1 MPITKKEITFGGLF
15 NSKDDSKTP
24 EGRAY
29 AMQNCDVDGE
39 IAKCRKGYSNLALG
53 VTPTAGY
60 GVGYGKYGSD
70 EEYVAVL
77 TVGGTTQAYRI
88 NPTTHAATAISGTL
102 TASDWYFAWYASRLF
117 YANETDG
124 VRYRTIGAATSS
136 GTLTGPTTAPT
147 IDYKTSSA
155 SYNTDFTGSTFAYS
169 GWGSNPTGTVSNTY
183 NCKFVM
189 TAAITDP
196 RRVTITITLGTDKDW
211 TYRDFGGI
219 VLTTNVDGANQ
230 IEIDTTDVIVDVINA
245 DGSPVTIEPNY
256 YGSGTVS
263 GSVPRSVF
271 RDFQFADEKR
281 TSRDNI
287 HKLEV
292 TFTIT
297 QALNGKAIYL
307 AWHMGDNWPNDSDTL
322 FVDDGPTNDTIEYAY
337 SWWDDSAAVET
348 ELSPVKKTASTPITG
363 WGSYQNITGTQATG
377 GAWDTSGGTADRIYF
392 YRKEKATGI
401 WRRVGTASN
410 SSSTP
415 NLDEH
420 YMEHELAD
428 LTEFPGLNLP
438 ASIKISAI
446 GVWKQCLVLGE
457 NDSANNRVGLAY
469 ISFVGKPFR
478 YLPPPDN
485 ASEEPPDEED
495 LSRGRTVFVADNRA
509 EKIHG
514 IHGQDSLYFVTPY
527 SCYAMVGDLPATAT
541 PPRRLPGSRG
551 SVGTRAS
558 CGYGGGIL
566 VGSQDGLWF
575 YAVGRGFSGEDNGS
589 LVERELTQD
598 ARQSWKTLL
607 GTDSS
612 VWGNLTI
619 FEFNDEIWCVLNTRY
634 LKLTRNNNWVEGTFA
649 DAIEA
654 AVPVRDLGIRWLRQA
669 GKWDRV
675 EDNGAGT
682 DYTTDDGTA
691 INWTYTT
698 GVIDPPRSRIKGYEV
713 RGDGTPTLALT
724 IYDGAITN
732 SKTYNT
738 ITCES
743 FKVMTFPTEAIEP
756 SWRYKLTVGGNSS
769 SSIETLHLWTDKA
782 EAALGG

>member
-1 MPITKKEITFGGLF
+1 MSINRKEITFGGLF

-60 GVGYGKYGSD
+60 GAGYGKYGST
-70 EEYVAVL
+70 EEYVAIL

-102 TASDWYFAWYASRLF
+102 NASDWYFAWYASRLF

-124 VRYRTIGAATSS
+124 VRYRTIGAAGSS
-136 GTLTGPTTAPT
+136 NTLTGPTTAPT
-147 IDYKTSSA
+147 VANRTTTAPTPTFAGAAYSLSGFPGGSSA
-155 SYNTDFTGSTFAYS
+155 ATF
-169 GWGSNPTGTVSNTY
+169 NTY
-183 NCKFVM
+183 GMKITLGGAV
-189 TAAITDP
+189 TDP
-196 RRVTITITLGTDKDW
+196 TDVNVTITLASTVDLS
-211 TYRDFGGI
+211 YRDFGEPTI
-219 VLTTNVDGANQ
+219 TTNNSTECDVDPN
-230 IEIDTTDVIVDVINA
+230 EIRFQVINN
-245 DGSPVTIEPNY
+245 DGSPVTIEPDY
-256 YGSGTVS
+256 YGSGNTNGSTPRTV
-263 GSVPRSVF
+263 R
-271 RDFQFADEKR
+271 RAFQFADESR
-281 TSRDNI
+281 TLRDNVLKYVVYFRI
-287 HKLEV
+287 NSA
-292 TFTIT
+292 
-297 QALNGKAIYL
+297 QNGKNIWVQL
-307 AWHMGDNWPNDSDTL
+307 PIWDNWMNDSETL
-322 FVDDGPTNDTIEYAY
+322 FVDDGPTVGTIDYAY
-337 SWWDDSAAVET
+337 SWWDDSAAIET
-348 ELSPVKKTASTPITG
+348 ELSPIKTSVSVPTTG
-363 WGSYQNITGTQATG
+363 RGSYINIQGTQATG
-377 GAWDTSGGTADRIYF
+377 GAWDTSGGTADKIYF
-392 YRKEKATGI
+392 YRKEKGTGI

-410 SSSTP
+410 SSATP
-415 NLDEH
+415 NLDDH
-420 YMEHELAD
+420 YMEHELKD
-428 LTEFPGLNLP
+428 LTEFPGFNLP

-485 ASEEPPDEED
+485 ASEEPQDEED

-551 SVGTRAS
+551 SLGTRAS

-598 ARQSWKTLL
+598 ARNSWKTLI
-607 GTDSS
+607 GTDSTQ
-612 VWGNLTI
+612 WGNLTI

-649 DAIEA
+649 DAIEV
-654 AVPVRDLGIRWLRQA
+654 AVPIRDRGIRWLRQA

-675 EDNGAGT
+675 EDNGSGT

-691 INWTYTT
+691 ITWSYTT
-698 GVIDPPRSRIKGYEV
+698 GVIDPPRTRLKGYEV
-713 RGDGTPTLALT
+713 RGDGTPTMALT
-724 IYDGAITN
+724 VYDGAITN
-732 SKTYNT
+732 AKTYPT
-738 ITCES
+738 LTCVQYQ
-743 FKVMTFPTEAIEP
+743 VMNFPTEAIEP
-756 SWRYKLTVGGNSS
+756 GWRYKLVVGGNSS
-769 SSIETLHLWTDKA
+769 STVETLHLWSDRA
-782 EAALGG
+782 EAAIGG